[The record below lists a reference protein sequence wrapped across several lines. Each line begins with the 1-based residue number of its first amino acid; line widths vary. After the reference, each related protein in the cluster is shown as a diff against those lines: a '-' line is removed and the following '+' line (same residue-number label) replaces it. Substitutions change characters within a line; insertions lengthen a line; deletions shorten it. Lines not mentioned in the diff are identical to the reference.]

1 MRDKADRWIRIE
13 VVPNDLIILPAGIYH
28 RFTLDEQVRINFVL
42 TIPIFFVRKKMKLIE
57 LQDFEKN

>member
-42 TIPIFFVRKKMKLIE
+42 TIPILFVRKKNE
-57 LQDFEKN
+57 AE